1 MTTQFRSKGKG
12 KSRMVYPVSG
22 RKPYGIPRQLAY
34 EDVQAF
40 RQDGKR
46 ARLIKTNKKLDLYA
60 PYVSDI
66 SDPLGTNKTHPVESE
81 NKKRTSVSRK
91 VSEGQKIDLKEQF
104 ALVNKNGKANMNL
117 AELREYFSKDSRI
130 KTTTKDGKLTF
141 MSIDPSSISMIMET
155 MDTDL
160 PDGFLHPVAFGKDFE
175 MAWTGSPAPETNM
188 KMSWP
193 RLNFDSDSWTVRLE
207 GDSLRKFIKD
217 LRSIDGD
224 TVRFNLIGGTKK
236 ASVQL
241 ARLEEQEGEWKKKVV
256 PIDTMNAQS
265 NRVENTEVPE
275 GWDTS
280 ERVLM
285 PREFLQRTIT
295 AMMGRKG
302 SLTPSNQVLTLQ
314 LKPDYPLI
322 ASTRRIG
329 PTGEHI
335 EISGAIAPRMM
346 E

>member
-1 MTTQFRSKGKG
+1 MTEFRKRKDDGRVFPIQK
-12 KSRMVYPVSG
+12 

-34 EDVQAF
+34 KDVQAF
-40 RQDGKR
+40 RQEGKR
-46 ARLIKTNKKLDLYA
+46 ARLIKTNKKIDLYA

-66 SDPLGTNKTHPVESE
+66 PDAPGTNTTHSVGPE
-81 NKKRTSVSRK
+81 NEKKISVSREA
-91 VSEGQKIDLKEQF
+91 SEGQKIDLREQF
-104 ALVNKNGKANMNL
+104 ALVNKNSKPNMNL
-117 AELREYFSKDSRI
+117 AELKEYFSKDSKI
-130 KTTTKDGKLTF
+130 KATIKDGKLTF

-155 MDTDL
+155 MDTNL
-160 PDGFLHPVAFGKDFE
+160 PDGFLHPVAYGKDFE

-193 RLNFDSDSWTVRLE
+193 TLNFDSDSWTVRLE
-207 GDSLRKFIKD
+207 GNPLRKFMKD

-224 TVRFNLIGGTKK
+224 AVRFNLIGGTKK

-241 ARLEEQEGEWKKKVV
+241 ARLEEQEGKWKKKVV
-256 PIDTMNAQS
+256 PVDTMNAQS
-265 NRVENTEVPE
+265 NRVEKTDAPE

-280 ERVLM
+280 EKVLM

-302 SLTPSNQVLTLQ
+302 SINPSDQILTLQ

-329 PTGEHI
+329 PNGEHI
-335 EISGAIAPRMM
+335 EISGAVAPRMK